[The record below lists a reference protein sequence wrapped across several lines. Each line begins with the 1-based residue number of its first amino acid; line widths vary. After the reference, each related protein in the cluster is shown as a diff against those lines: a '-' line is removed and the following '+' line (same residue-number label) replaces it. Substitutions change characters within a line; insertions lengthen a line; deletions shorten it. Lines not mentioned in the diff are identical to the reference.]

1 MTAVY
6 VHAGLMILAAL
17 FFLAAVSVARRKVGQ
32 GWLRFHKAV
41 TVIAAACAFAAAVVM
56 FSFKQAQGYGHF
68 SSVHSLV
75 GLGGIILIL
84 LLPLA
89 GVLMLRGF
97 RGLRPVHRRAG
108 HIMLFVLLIAGI
120 LGVMSIL

>member
-17 FFLAAVSVARRKVGQ
+17 LFLAAVSVARRKVGR
-32 GWLRFHKAV
+32 GWLRFHKMV
-41 TVIAAACAFAAAVVM
+41 TVLAAVCAFTAAVVM
-56 FSFKQAQGYGHF
+56 FTFKQAQGYGHF
-68 SSVHSLV
+68 TSVHSLV

-84 LLPLA
+84 LLPFA

-97 RGLRPVHRRAG
+97 RRLRPVHRRVG
-108 HIMLFVLLIAGI
+108 HVLLFVILVAGI